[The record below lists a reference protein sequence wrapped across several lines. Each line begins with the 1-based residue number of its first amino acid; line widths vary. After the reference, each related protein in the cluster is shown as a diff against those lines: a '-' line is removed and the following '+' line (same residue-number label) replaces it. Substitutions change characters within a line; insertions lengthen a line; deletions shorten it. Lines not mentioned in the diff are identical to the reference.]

1 MSIACNFS
9 KENISVQEAMDIVLN
24 HLEEFG
30 SETVQLSESLGRT
43 LNENIF
49 ADRDF
54 PPFNRVS
61 MDGIAI
67 NFEAFQKGQNEF
79 LIEGIQPAGSAQ
91 KTLAHK
97 ENCLEVMTGAVLP
110 ENTDTVIPYEHVDIK
125 RGIAKLTTIDVKRN
139 QNVHFQGKDKKKQDL
154 LISSN
159 TTISPAEIN
168 VLASVGKSSIK
179 VSRNPKVAIVSTG
192 DELVEVDQ
200 EPLAFQIRRSNV
212 HALSAQLRNWGIV
225 AETFHINDDKQ
236 LLKVSI
242 EKIIQQ
248 FDVCIFSG
256 AVSKGKYDF
265 LPEVLEEL
273 GVEKKFH
280 RVNQRPGKPFWF
292 GKKEKKTFFAFP
304 GNPVS
309 TFMCCVKYFRPW
321 LFGSLGVKLTEQ
333 TAILDENFSFE
344 PNLVYFLQV
353 LTESKKGKIY
363 ARPIAGQ
370 GSGDLANLTACNAFL
385 ELPLG
390 RNDFKKGEVFPIY
403 YYRSYL

>member
-1 MSIACNFS
+1 MSITCNFS

-24 HLEEFG
+24 HIEEFG
-30 SETVQLSESLGRT
+30 SETVQLSESLGRV

-67 NFEAFQKGQNEF
+67 NFMAFEKGQKEF

-91 KTLAHK
+91 KKLAHR

-110 ENTDTVIPYEHVDIK
+110 ENTDTVIPYEQVDIK
-125 RGIAKLTTIDVKRN
+125 DRSAKLMTIDVKRN
-139 QNVHFQGKDKKKQDL
+139 QNVHFQGTDKKKQDL

-159 TTISPAEIN
+159 TIISPAEIN

-179 VSRNPKVAIVSTG
+179 VSKNPKIAIVSTG
-192 DELVEVDQ
+192 DELVEVEQ

-225 AETFHINDDKQ
+225 AESFHINDDKK
-236 LLKVSI
+236 LLTASI
-242 EKIIQQ
+242 GKIIQQ
-248 FDVCIFSG
+248 FDVCILSG

-292 GKKEKKTFFAFP
+292 GKKDTKTFFAFP

-321 LFGSLGVKLTEQ
+321 LFGSLGIKLAEQ
-333 TAILDENFSFE
+333 TAILEENFTFT

-353 LTESKKGKIY
+353 TTKSKDGKIF
-363 ARPIAGQ
+363 AKPIAGQ
-370 GSGDLANLTACNAFL
+370 GSGDLANLAECNAFL
-385 ELPLG
+385 ELPMG
-390 RNDFKKGEVFPIY
+390 RNDFRKGEVFPIY

>member
-1 MSIACNFS
+1 MTINCNFS
-9 KENISVQEAMDIVLN
+9 RENISVKEAMEIVLE
-24 HLEEFG
+24 HTEEFG
-30 SETVQLSESLGRT
+30 SETVQLSESLGRV
-43 LNENIF
+43 LHENIF

-67 NFEAFQKGQNEF
+67 NFETFEIGKKEF
-79 LIEGIQPAGSAQ
+79 FIEEIQAAGSAQ
-91 KTLAHK
+91 KKLTKK

-110 ENTDTVIPYEHVDIK
+110 ENTDTVIPYELVDIK
-125 RGIAKLTTIDVKRN
+125 DRIAKLKTIDVKRN
-139 QNVHFQGKDKKKQDL
+139 QNVHFQGKDKKKRDL

-159 TTISPAEIN
+159 TIISPAEIN
-168 VLASVGKSSIK
+168 VLASVGKSFIK
-179 VSRNPKVAIVSTG
+179 VSKNPKIAIISTG

-200 EPLAFQIRRSNV
+200 EPLAYQIRRSNV
-212 HALSAQLRNWGIV
+212 HALSAQLRSWGIA
-225 AETFHINDDKQ
+225 AESFHINDDKK
-236 LLKVSI
+236 LLKASI
-242 EKIIQQ
+242 GKIIQQ

-292 GKKEKKTFFAFP
+292 GKKESKTFFAFP

-321 LFGSLGVKLTEQ
+321 LFGSLGTHLTEQ
-333 TAILDENFSFE
+333 TAILEENFSFT

-353 LTESKKGKIY
+353 TAKSKNGKIF
-363 ARPIAGQ
+363 AKPIAGQ
-370 GSGDLANLTACNAFL
+370 GSGDLSNLTACNAFL
-385 ELPLG
+385 ELPMG
-390 RNDFKKGEVFPIY
+390 RDDFKKGEVFPIY
-403 YYRSYL
+403 YYR